1 MLGVIVNLF
10 SGIIGLLTTFL
21 PLSPFKDAISML
33 PAWTDTALGW
43 LNWLI
48 PVQACLNF
56 FLLWLTALLITTAL
70 GLILDFAKNFG
81 DRV

>member
-10 SGIIGLLTTFL
+10 SGIIGLLTSLL
-21 PLSPFKDAISML
+21 PLSPFKDAISSL
-33 PAWTDTALGW
+33 PEWTDTALGW

-70 GLILDFAKNFG
+70 SLILDFAKNFG

>member
-1 MLGVIVNLF
+1 MLALIVNVFTGLI
-10 SGIIGLLTTFL
+10 GILTSFL
-21 PLSPFKDAISML
+21 PLSPFRDALSSL

-56 FLLWLTALLITTAL
+56 FLLWLAAVIVTTAL
-70 GLILDFAKNFG
+70 GLIVDFARHFG